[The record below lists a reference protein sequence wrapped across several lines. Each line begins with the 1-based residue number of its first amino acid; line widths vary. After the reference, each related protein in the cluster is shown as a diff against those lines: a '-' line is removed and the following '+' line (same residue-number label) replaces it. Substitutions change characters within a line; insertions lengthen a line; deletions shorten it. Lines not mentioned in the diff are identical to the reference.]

1 MKNWHLWHSTRM
13 PPGGTVAQSP
23 GFLNGPRSPR
33 IPRAGKDNQ
42 QFFPTFPG
50 HWQVAVPN
58 VCLPSVSGGTGRGG
72 VPLALWSYG
81 LPIAALGLL
90 WDVLH
95 PGEIWGVQGKVSA

>member
-23 GFLNGPRSPR
+23 GCLNGPRSPR

-50 HWQVAVPN
+50 HWQVAVPRFASQ
-58 VCLPSVSGGTGRGG
+58 VFQGAQEG
-72 VPLALWSYG
+72 VGSP
-81 LPIAALGLL
+81 
-90 WDVLH
+90 
-95 PGEIWGVQGKVSA
+95 